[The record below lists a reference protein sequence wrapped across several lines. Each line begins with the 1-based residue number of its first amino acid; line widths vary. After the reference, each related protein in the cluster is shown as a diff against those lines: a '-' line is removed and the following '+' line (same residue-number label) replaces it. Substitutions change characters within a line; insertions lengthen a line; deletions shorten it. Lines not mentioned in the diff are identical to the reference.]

1 MTRLLKSDLHF
12 GDSGLHAADEKVVG
26 VPQAARPR
34 ILRLELLDDIVSRP
48 DGPIEAEAIH
58 RAEDV
63 VIVVEADHSQLLIA
77 IHTELLLSC
86 EDVKSVNL
94 AHLRGALK
102 YRSTV
107 YNKIIDTILVEFI

>member
-1 MTRLLKSDLHF
+1 M
-12 GDSGLHAADEKVVG
+12 
-26 VPQAARPR
+26 
-34 ILRLELLDDIVSRP
+34 RLELLDDISSRL

-86 EDVKSVNL
+86 EDIKSINL
-94 AHLRGALK
+94 AHLRGALE

-107 YNKIIDTILVEFI
+107 YSNEISVRSFQIY

>member
-1 MTRLLKSDLHF
+1 MSK
-12 GDSGLHAADEKVVG
+12 
-26 VPQAARPR
+26 AARPR
-34 ILRLELLDDIVSRP
+34 ILRLELLDDISSRL

-58 RAEDV
+58 GAEDV

-86 EDVKSVNL
+86 EYVQSVNL
-94 AHLRGALK
+94 ADLRGALK

-107 YNKIIDTILVEFI
+107 YSNEISVRWFTIYYYLL

>member
-1 MTRLLKSDLHF
+1 M
-12 GDSGLHAADEKVVG
+12 
-26 VPQAARPR
+26 PQAARPR

-86 EDVKSVNL
+86 EDVKSVDL

>member
-1 MTRLLKSDLHF
+1 M
-12 GDSGLHAADEKVVG
+12 
-26 VPQAARPR
+26 
-34 ILRLELLDDIVSRP
+34 RLELLDDIVSRLDDP
-48 DGPIEAEAIH
+48 VEAEAIH

-86 EDVKSVNL
+86 EDVKSVDL

-107 YNKIIDTILVEFI
+107 YDKIMGTTLVEFI